1 MICQECNKREA
12 VVHLKKVVN
21 NKQTDIALCK
31 QCADKHGFHNPLSSG
46 QFPLADL
53 LATMSKNL
61 RKPEDIEQAQE
72 LSCTE
77 CQLTFEEFARQGRFG
92 CGACY
97 SSFRPRLEPIMR
109 KIHGNSIHQGR
120 NPGMGTSSKTTSLIP
135 VKEEE
140 RVETELAKAI
150 KNEDFER
157 AAELRDKLKSLRQGL
172 TVDN

>member
-12 VVHLKKVVN
+12 VIHMKKVVN

-31 QCADKHGFHNPLSSG
+31 ECADKHGFHNPLSSG

-53 LATMSKNL
+53 LQSMSKNI
-61 RKPEDIEQAQE
+61 RRPENIEAPQE
-72 LSCTE
+72 LE
-77 CQLTFEEFARQGRFG
+77 CPECHLTFEEFARQGRFG

-97 SSFRPRLEPIMR
+97 GAFRPRLEPIMR

-120 NPGMGTSSKTTSLIP
+120 TPGMGIAGENTSLIP

-140 RVETELAKAI
+140 RVEAELTKAI
-150 KNEDFER
+150 QNEDFER
-157 AAELRDKLKSLRQGL
+157 AAELRDKLKSLRQGI